1 MPLQIIPFAEQHV
14 PAVEAFNRRMAGRNA
29 ACDFLLP
36 THPVYGLPDKDS
48 VINWT
53 HFVVVDEEKQVR
65 GGVLKMDQPGWLNGQ
80 EVRAIN
86 FQSPLSEGI
95 VDPKYSMLAMQI
107 VRFSQKQSEAVF
119 MVGMGSQEKPLPR
132 LLSAAG
138 WSVRQIPFLYRV
150 HRPGRFLKEVRV
162 LHRSMFRSFA
172 ARAARLTGT
181 GSIAISILQRRR
193 VKCHGSVSREGSW
206 GPWADEIWDSYRE
219 SCSFAVKRDRR
230 TLNSL
235 YPAEDPRLQILV
247 VERDEKTVGWAL
259 CANTRFTNHQHFG
272 NLRVGSLLDCVA
284 IPDAM
289 ELTAVLADNE
299 LSSAGADLVLV
310 NQSHAEWIRAFRS
323 SGFLPGP
330 SNYLLAMSKRLTE
343 AVRSVQGGDQRVH
356 ITRGDGDGRIHL
368 L

>member
-14 PAVEAFNRRMAGRNA
+14 PAVEAFNRRMVGVNA
-29 ACDFLLP
+29 ASDFLLP
-36 THPVYGLPDKDS
+36 PHPVYPPPDKDS

-53 HFVVVDEEKQVR
+53 HFVVVDEEEEVR

-95 VDPKYSMLAMQI
+95 VEPKYAMVAMQI
-107 VRFSQKQSEAVF
+107 VKFEQKQGEAVF
-119 MVGMGSQEKPLPR
+119 MVGMGSQGKPLPR

-138 WSVRQIPFLYRV
+138 WFVQRVPFLFRV
-150 HRPGRFLKEVRV
+150 HQVGRFLKEVRV
-162 LHRSMFRSFA
+162 LHTSTFRSVV
-172 ARAARLTGT
+172 ARAARWTGA
-181 GSIAISILQRRR
+181 GCIGISILQRQRVACLGAVRR
-193 VKCHGSVSREGSW
+193 EKSWGSW
-206 GPWADEIWDSYRE
+206 ADDIWDSYRE

-230 TLNSL
+230 TLTSL
-235 YPAEDPRLQILV
+235 YPTDDPRLQILV
-247 VERDEKTVGWAL
+247 ILRDRQPVGWAV
-259 CANTRFTNHQHFG
+259 CVNTRFTNHPNFG
-272 NLRVGSLLDCVA
+272 NLQVGSILDCVA

-289 ELTAVLADNE
+289 VLTAVLADHE
-299 LSSAGADLVLV
+299 LSSAGAELVLV

-343 AVRSVQGGDQRVH
+343 AVFSVQGRDQRVH

-368 L
+368 V